1 MNGGSIMKNQVNAVL
16 TFEDKTFK
24 NDQGETVDYISITSS
39 ILGETVRFSVKKE
52 DKSLL
57 QFLRK
62 KFQEVK

>member
-1 MNGGSIMKNQVNAVL
+1 MKNQVNAVL

>member
-1 MNGGSIMKNQVNAVL
+1 MKNQVNAVL

-62 KFQEVK
+62 KFHEVE

>member
-1 MNGGSIMKNQVNAVL
+1 MKNQVNAVL

-24 NDQGETVDYISITSS
+24 NDQGERVDYISITGS

>member
-1 MNGGSIMKNQVNAVL
+1 MKNQVNAVL

-62 KFQEVK
+62 KFHEVK

>member
-1 MNGGSIMKNQVNAVL
+1 MKNQVNAVL

-24 NDQGETVDYISITSS
+24 NDQGETVDYISITGS

>member
-1 MNGGSIMKNQVNAVL
+1 MKNQVNAVL

-24 NDQGETVDYISITSS
+24 NDQGETVDYISVTSS

-62 KFQEVK
+62 KFQEVR

>member
-1 MNGGSIMKNQVNAVL
+1 MKNQVNAVL
-16 TFEDKTFK
+16 TFEDRTFK
-24 NDQGETVDYISITSS
+24 NDQGETVDYISITGS

>member
-1 MNGGSIMKNQVNAVL
+1 MKNQVNAVL

-24 NDQGETVDYISITSS
+24 NDQGETVDYISITGS

-62 KFQEVK
+62 KFQEVR

>member
-1 MNGGSIMKNQVNAVL
+1 MKNQVNAVL

-62 KFQEVK
+62 KFQEVR

>member
-1 MNGGSIMKNQVNAVL
+1 MKNQVNAVL

-24 NDQGETVDYISITSS
+24 NDQGETVDYISITGS

-62 KFQEVK
+62 KFHEVK

>member
-1 MNGGSIMKNQVNAVL
+1 MKNQVNAVL

-39 ILGETVRFSVKKE
+39 IFGETVRFSVKKE